1 MSAHA
6 REGWTIPQLALAGV
20 YVLLCPLIGFFA
32 FVEIY
37 QNVTHLVHPWF
48 GDWAWIVPFSAEG
61 MFTALYAGWVL
72 LELRDD
78 PPRRVGLIL
87 AAFLT
92 ACGLASY
99 TLNVWTAHG
108 IIPDALAHASV
119 VTAFFGVL
127 LFGKVLVHRLKVTAA
142 ERAMETAMADARQYA
157 IDLCRSVR
165 GIFWRWRIPSLLR
178 RQIITG
184 RLPDEV
190 REAIGLQVRMSR
202 TSGWNEAVRK
212 WVFAE
217 LRIDL
222 VAAAADQ
229 EAVREI
235 ARSTSPSVSETT
247 PETRPQD
254 AQDAS
259 RDRLQDRP
267 PARSGP
273 VLKLSAR
280 ASRDMSPDDL
290 AEHVLA
296 MMEEYGTV
304 TVARVKRDLHVG
316 AEKASEALRLAK
328 QKRTVVQFAAR

>member
-1 MSAHA
+1 MVTSHR
-6 REGWTIPQLALAGV
+6 REGWTIPQLGLAGV

-127 LFGKVLVHRLKVTAA
+127 IFGKVLVRRLKVTAA
-142 ERAMETAMADARQYA
+142 ERALESGMADARQHA
-157 IDLCRSVR
+157 VDLCRSVR

-178 RQIITG
+178 RQITSG
-184 RLPDEV
+184 RLCDEV
-190 REAIGLQVRMSR
+190 RSAVEMQVSIGR

-212 WVFAE
+212 WVFTE

-235 ARSTSPSVSETT
+235 ARSSAPSEPVSV
-247 PETRPQD
+247 PEAAPEAVREARP
-254 AQDAS
+254 AP
-259 RDRLQDRP
+259 RP
-267 PARSGP
+267 EARSGP
-273 VLKLSAR
+273 ALRLAASKSRSMSA
-280 ASRDMSPDDL
+280 ADL
-290 AEHVLA
+290 VSHVSA
-296 MMEEYGTV
+296 MLEEYGTV
-304 TVARVKRDLHVG
+304 SQARVKRDLHVST
-316 AEKASEALRLAK
+316 EKAAEALRLAK
-328 QKRTVVQFAAR
+328 RERTVVPMSQRA